1 MAVKCVVADTDVIE
15 IDRERYDELIKKEER
30 LRLMEEAITRK
41 LGYETIADI
50 KKAFNLEK
58 EVPKNED

>member
-1 MAVKCVVADTDVIE
+1 MMSVKCVVIE

-30 LRLMEEAITRK
+30 LRLLEEAITRK
-41 LGYETIADI
+41 DDFEYIKEI
-50 KKAFNLEK
+50 KKTFNLEK